1 MNNYCGGHRTVLLV
15 TFFAI
20 DSSRV
25 PLDRAIST
33 VPVMDDYYALNLMGE
48 IGVGNKTCPNELK
61 QKHK

>member
-1 MNNYCGGHRTVLLV
+1 METVLLV

-25 PLDRAIST
+25 PLDRAISK
-33 VPVMDDYYALNLMGE
+33 VPVMDDDYALNLMGE
-48 IGVGNKTCPNELK
+48 IGVGNKTCPIELI